1 MSDRAL
7 IYGRWVG
14 REVLALVAV
23 TVVAWVCIA
32 VPLVRSDFPY
42 TFDMVLNTAW
52 GVMLACAPTVLLLA
66 LASLVLERK
75 GLAAGL
81 CVSILAHA
89 IFVWRLYPLY
99 RLNTIHDAQI
109 AINMMY
115 VWMAATMWATLALV
129 AAWIVVMRLVPDHP
143 DRARA

>member
-42 TFDMVLNTAW
+42 NWNLVLIAAW
-52 GVMLACAPTVLLLA
+52 DVAVACAPTILLLA
-66 LASLVLERK
+66 ISSLVLERK
-75 GLAAGL
+75 GLATGL

-89 IFVWRLYPLY
+89 VFVWRLAPIF
-99 RLNTIHDAQI
+99 RLSTVMDAQI
-109 AINMMY
+109 GIQIMY
-115 VWMAATMWATLALV
+115 VWAAATMWATLALV
-129 AAWIVVMRLVPDHP
+129 AASAVVMRLVPDHP
-143 DRARA
+143 NRGRA